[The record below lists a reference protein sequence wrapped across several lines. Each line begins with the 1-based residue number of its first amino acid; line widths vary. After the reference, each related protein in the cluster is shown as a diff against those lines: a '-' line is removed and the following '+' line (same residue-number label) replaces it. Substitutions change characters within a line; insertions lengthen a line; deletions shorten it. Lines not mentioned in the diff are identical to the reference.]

1 MEHEISAL
9 YGVAHGAGLAV
20 VFPAWMTFMASHNP
34 FKIEQYARRVWGQ
47 DTAMDGIAA
56 LRRFLASIGMPLT
69 FADLGIQN
77 PDIDLMVRK
86 LHENKGPVIGGYMKL
101 TAKETAD
108 IYRLML

>member
-1 MEHEISAL
+1 
-9 YGVAHGAGLAV
+9 
-20 VFPAWMTFMASHNP
+20 MTFMASHNP

-86 LHENKGPVIGGYMKL
+86 LHENKGPKIGAYIPL
-101 TAKETAD
+101 EANDTAE
-108 IYRLML
+108 IYRIAL